1 MDKPATQTSRPAEVR
16 RMSPVDEVI
25 AGLDAMLRT
34 AVAARAQALRD
45 NPAETVDD
53 EALSDADRRHA
64 AGLMRVN
71 HAGEVMAQALY
82 RGQGLTARLDSVRA
96 SMEEAA
102 REEEDHLAWC
112 EARLAELGSAPSVL
126 NPFWYA
132 GAFAMGAAAG
142 AVGDR
147 WSLGFVAETEDQVVR
162 HLEQHLGALPE
173 GDKRSRAIVATMR
186 DDEARHA
193 DNARSA
199 GGADLPKPVRGA
211 MSLLSKLMTRSS
223 YRV

>member
-1 MDKPATQTSRPAEVR
+1 MSNR
-16 RMSPVDEVI
+16 RYDALDNI
-25 AGLDAMLRT
+25 LAGLDEMLRT
-34 AVAARAQALRD
+34 SVAARAVASRD
-45 NPAETVDD
+45 NPAEDHEDHSLT
-53 EALSDADRRHA
+53 DAERRHA

-82 RGQGLTARLDSVRA
+82 RGQGLTARLESVRET
-96 SMEEAA
+96 MEDAA

-126 NPFWYA
+126 NPLWYA
-132 GAFAMGAAAG
+132 GALAMGAAAG
-142 AVGDR
+142 AIGDR

-162 HLEQHLGALPE
+162 HLESHMGRLPR
-173 GDKRSRAIVATMR
+173 GDRRSRAIVAAMR

-193 DNARSA
+193 DHAREA
-199 GGADLPKPVRGA
+199 GGADLPAPVRGA
-211 MSLLSKLMTRSS
+211 MTVLSKLMTRAA